1 MRRSAS
7 EVIRNLESRIA
18 KLEKSSSPHDME
30 DYDYDYPSGKNQQ
43 ALDLI
48 WGDEQERLLEMPVG
62 GGWIILDEVG
72 RGANMTFVVVEVQRG
87 KEKLTHFKEY
97 NGASSYISSKYP
109 QVKDRL

>member
-18 KLEKSSSPHDME
+18 KLEKSSSPHDLE
-30 DYDYDYPSGKNQQ
+30 DYDYDYPTGKNQQ

-48 WGDEQERLLEMPVG
+48 WKNDQERLLEMYVDG
-62 GGWIILDEVG
+62 GLIILDEVG
-72 RGANMTFVVVEVQRG
+72 RGANMTFIVIEVQRG

-97 NGASSYISSKYP
+97 KGASSFISSKYP
-109 QVKDRL
+109 ETKGRL